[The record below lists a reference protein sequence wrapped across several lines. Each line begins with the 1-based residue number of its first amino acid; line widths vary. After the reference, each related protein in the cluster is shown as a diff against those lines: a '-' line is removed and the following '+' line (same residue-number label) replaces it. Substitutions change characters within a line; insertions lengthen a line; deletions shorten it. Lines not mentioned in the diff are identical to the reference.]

1 MADTSL
7 PSLSINKEQAISL
20 QIPKSDSVPS
30 LAANQE
36 SSLSLSIPLSDG
48 VPSLTSYITMPS
60 IYNITDIPPTVVVPP
75 PTPGTGANFQV
86 GWWLYVNSGPF
97 VPNNTN
103 FGEGWFMYANS
114 R

>member
-20 QIPKSDSVPS
+20 QIPVSDVPPS
-30 LAANQE
+30 LRANME
-36 SSLSLSIPLSDG
+36 NTMSLNIPLSDG
-48 VPSLTSYITMPS
+48 VPSMQSFLTNPS
-60 IYNITDIPPTVVVPP
+60 IWNITDIPPTVVVPP
-75 PTPGTGANFQV
+75 PTPGTGANFQL